1 MEQPRAVVAPSLQCT
16 RLLNQET
23 AMEDQPLELGGA
35 SPFSAYRLLS
45 AVFGTGLM
53 SVAFSGAAARTLTRT
68 VGFTDFALTA
78 AATHKLAQ
86 IISGERV
93 TMALRAPFTRQ
104 RDEGREGERKEV
116 PAEHGLHRA
125 IGELLTCPY
134 CLAPWVSAAL
144 MTGYVFAP
152 VPTRMVSTVFAI
164 TAAADWLSNAQKQRK
179 EVAEAKVEAAHKAE
193 PVVRVVAV
201 H

>member
-1 MEQPRAVVAPSLQCT
+1 
-16 RLLNQET
+16 
-23 AMEDQPLELGGA
+23 MEDQPLELGGS

-53 SVAFSGAAARTLTRT
+53 SVAFSGAAARTFTRS
-68 VGFTDFALTA
+68 VSFTDFALSA

-86 IISGERV
+86 IISSERV

-104 RDEGREGERKEV
+104 LDEGRGGKRKEL
-116 PAEHGLHRA
+116 PKEHGLHRA
-125 IGELLTCPY
+125 VGELLTCPY
-134 CLAPWVSAAL
+134 CLAPWVSATL

-152 VPTRMVSTVFAI
+152 VPTRMITTVFAV
-164 TAAADWLSNAQKQRK
+164 TAAADWLSRAQKQRK
-179 EVAEAKVEAAHKAE
+179 QVAEAKVEAAHKVE

-201 H
+201 S